1 MASLAE
7 NPKIFHDY
15 EILETLEAGMVL
27 LGFEAKAIQNN
38 MASLKGS
45 YVKILGG
52 EPYLI
57 NAHIGPYQVA
67 NTPKDYDPTRARK
80 LLLTQKEILHLFME
94 TREKGLTLVPIRI
107 YTKGR
112 RIKVAIGLAKGK
124 KDYDKREKL
133 KEKATRRELRMHRF

>member
-15 EILETLEAGMVL
+15 EVLETIAAGIVL
-27 LGFEAKAIQNN
+27 FGFEAKAIHHN
-38 MASLKGS
+38 MANLKGS
-45 YVKILGG
+45 HVKILGG

-57 NAHIGPYQVA
+57 NTHISPYQPA
-67 NTPKDYDPTRARK
+67 NTQKDYDATRARK
-80 LLLTQKEILHLFME
+80 LLMTQKEILYLYGKIQ
-94 TREKGLTLVPIRI
+94 EKGLTLLPIRI

-112 RIKVAIGLAKGK
+112 RIKVAVVLAKGK

-133 KEKATRRELRMHRF
+133 KEKAVRRELRMHRS